1 MNLLT
6 RGRDRA
12 LTAAA
17 RTAATHIS
25 AWLLSPQV
33 QLREGVHAG
42 AIAGAMDGAGLAR
55 YVYPEITGYYLHWLA
70 EAHTDRAR
78 ETLATAASNASDWT
92 ARQFEGGA
100 LAKTRAYLDGHT
112 TDWRNDAVFF
122 FDFAML
128 LRGLCAA
135 AEADLIALPRDLL
148 VRLMEELDKF
158 AGANGE
164 IRAARVLRGGAALPA
179 RWSTIGGPFEAK
191 ACSRVL
197 LAARHVELPAKL
209 SRACERLIDRYAAET
224 ATLALEM
231 LHPTLYFAEGM
242 LLARP
247 DHAGQVADLLAR
259 LLRLQRDDGSLPEA
273 EQGSELPRSDI
284 IAQAL
289 RVGLLLRDLS
299 IEHAPD
305 DRALDLLADA
315 LLSRVGAD
323 GSVSFRNDVAARE
336 PNVWCSMFAEQAL
349 RWYAQWSD
357 GAALPAAEWLV

>member
-1 MNLLT
+1 MTPLS

-12 LTAAA
+12 SAAAA
-17 RTAATHIS
+17 RTAAARIS

-100 LAKTRAYLDGHT
+100 LAKTRAYLDGHA

-191 ACSRVL
+191 AC
-197 LAARHVELPAKL
+197 
-209 SRACERLIDRYAAET
+209 I
-224 ATLALEM
+224 
-231 LHPTLYFAEGM
+231 
-242 LLARP
+242 
-247 DHAGQVADLLAR
+247 
-259 LLRLQRDDGSLPEA
+259 
-273 EQGSELPRSDI
+273 
-284 IAQAL
+284 
-289 RVGLLLRDLS
+289 
-299 IEHAPD
+299 
-305 DRALDLLADA
+305 
-315 LLSRVGAD
+315 
-323 GSVSFRNDVAARE
+323 
-336 PNVWCSMFAEQAL
+336 
-349 RWYAQWSD
+349 
-357 GAALPAAEWLV
+357 